1 MNLKIP
7 TVRYSFEVLKYIK
20 SPFSENTGRLHLMF
34 SFTEGTS
41 SWMICLMDSMISFCS
56 TGALVMYCDTCS
68 FIKINLNLKI
78 GKNEKEGKGRSG
90 TGGTSGTGYP
100 AEKNL

>member
-1 MNLKIP
+1 
-7 TVRYSFEVLKYIK
+7 
-20 SPFSENTGRLHLMF
+20 
-34 SFTEGTS
+34 
-41 SWMICLMDSMISFCS
+41 
-56 TGALVMYCDTCS
+56 
-68 FIKINLNLKI
+68 LNLKI